1 MIPAFEKLGYF
12 YLGKTLAAPAAGESD
27 LLLYDSRD
35 LTTHAVCVGM
45 TGSGKTGLCIGL
57 LEEAAIDSIPS
68 LIIDPKGDLANLLL
82 TFPDLRAE
90 DFRPWIAAEEAERRG
105 LSPELYAAQQAESW
119 ARGLAEWGQDGER
132 IRRLRAAAEFAV
144 YTPGSRAGQPVSVLQ
159 SFAAPAVAM
168 RDDAE
173 ALRERI
179 GTTVQSLLGLLGIE
193 ADPLQSRDHILL
205 SSLLENRW
213 QQGQDLDLAM
223 LVRLVQEPPMPRIG
237 VVDLETFY
245 PAAQRFALAMRINNL
260 LASPG
265 FQGWLEGEPLDVQR
279 LLYTQAGK
287 PRVAIFSI
295 AHLGDAERMFF
306 VSLLFGQVLGW
317 VRAQTGT
324 SSLRALL
331 YMDEI
336 AGYLPPTANP
346 ASKPPLLTLL
356 KQARAFGLGV
366 VLSTQNPV
374 DLDYKALSNAGTW
387 FIGRLQT
394 ERDKLRLLDGL
405 ESTGGAAGLDRQDL
419 EKLIAGLEKR
429 VFLLHDVHRPSPVV
443 FRTRWTLSYL
453 RGPMTREEI
462 KRLPSTQS
470 ATPAGESQARPSTTS
485 SAIGAVGATPSTPSP
500 ASEAA
505 MADPPVPDRV
515 QVMATASARGKAR
528 PMLPPGIAETFFVA
542 GPDVPAGLPVIYRP
556 MLCARVQAGYVQAR
570 PPLDHA
576 QNLCLVAPFPPAGTD
591 IDWSA
596 ALEAERGDE
605 RSATTAADA
614 GGYEDLPPAAA
625 TPKNYAA
632 WRNTLASWLCRNR
645 PLTLLRCAILG
656 VDSRPGES
664 EGDFKIR
671 LRDLARERRDQAL
684 AKLRTKHA
692 ARFARLQEKVRRAEA
707 ALGRES
713 DQMQQAQAQ
722 TAISIGAAVL
732 GAVLGG
738 RRGGTLGRATTAARG
753 AGRAQTQAQDVARAR
768 ANVEAARAELADFE
782 AAVGIETEALGAGF
796 DADTLAC
803 ESRSMYPK
811 KTHVAVER
819 LALAWV
825 PCVREPGGALRIV
838 AALRSAAR

>member
-1 MIPAFEKLGYF
+1 MIPAYEKLGFF

-90 DFRPWIAAEEAERRG
+90 DFRPWIAVEEAERRG
-105 LSPELYAAQQAESW
+105 LSPDLFAAQQAESW

-132 IRRLRAAAEFAV
+132 IRRLRAAAEFTV

-159 SFAAPAVAM
+159 SFAAPAAAM
-168 RDDAE
+168 RDDTE

-205 SSLLENRW
+205 ASLLENRW

-317 VRAQTGT
+317 VRTQTGT

-346 ASKPPLLTLL
+346 PSKPPLLTLL

-405 ESTGGAAGLDRQDL
+405 ESAGGGAGLERQDL

-429 VFLLHDVHRPSPVV
+429 VFLLHDVHRPSPVLL
-443 FRTRWTLSYL
+443 RTRWTLSYL

-462 KRLPSTQS
+462 KRLPSTQP
-470 ATPAGESQARPSTTS
+470 AT
-485 SAIGAVGATPSTPSP
+485 TPSTSSP
-500 ASEAA
+500 ASDTA
-505 MADPPVPDRV
+505 MADPPGPDSVRA
-515 QVMATASARGKAR
+515 MDAGASVRGKAR
-528 PMLPPGIAETFFVA
+528 PMLPPGIAETYFVA
-542 GPDVPAGLPVIYRP
+542 GPDAPAGQPVIYRP
-556 MLCARVQAGYVQAR
+556 MLCAQVQVGYVQAR
-570 PPLDHA
+570 PPLDHT
-576 QNLCLVAPFPPAGTD
+576 QRLCLVAPFPSAGND

-596 ALEAERGDE
+596 ALEATLGDE
-605 RSATTAADA
+605 RSATTAADTA
-614 GGYEDLPPAAA
+614 SYEDLPPAAA
-625 TPKNYAA
+625 TPKYYAA
-632 WRNTLASWLCRNR
+632 WRNTLTSWLCRNR
-645 PLTLLRCAILG
+645 TLTLQRSASLG

-664 EGDFKIR
+664 EGDFKVR
-671 LRDLARERRDQAL
+671 LRDLAREGRDQAL
-684 AKLRTKHA
+684 AKLRAKHA

-707 ALGRES
+707 AVGRES
-713 DQMQQAQAQ
+713 EQMQQAQAQ

-768 ANVEAARAELADFE
+768 ADLEAARAEVADFE
-782 AAVGIETEALGAGF
+782 AAVGAETEELGAGF
-796 DADTLAC
+796 DAGTLVC
-803 ESRSMYPK
+803 ETLTVRPK
-811 KTHVAVER
+811 RTHIAVER
-819 LALAWV
+819 IALAWV

-838 AALRSAAR
+838 AALRSVAR

>member
-1 MIPAFEKLGYF
+1 MIPAYEKLGFF
-12 YLGKTLAAPAAGESD
+12 YLGKALSGGESD

-68 LIIDPKGDLANLLL
+68 LVIDPKGDLANLLL
-82 TFPDLRAE
+82 TFPDLRPD
-90 DFRPWIAAEEAERRG
+90 DFRPWIVVEEAERRG
-105 LSPELYAAQQAESW
+105 LSPETYAAQQAESW

-132 IRRLRAAAEFAV
+132 VRRLRAAAEFTV

-159 SFAAPAVAM
+159 SFMAPPAAV

-173 ALRERI
+173 AMRERI

-193 ADPLQSRDHILL
+193 SDPLQSRDHILL
-205 SSLLENRW
+205 SSILESCW
-213 QQGQDLDLAM
+213 QRGQDVDLGM
-223 LVRLVQEPPMPRIG
+223 LVRLVQEPPIARIG

-245 PAAQRFALAMRINNL
+245 PAAERFAVAMRINNL

-279 LLYTQAGK
+279 LLYTAAGK

-295 AHLGDAERMFF
+295 AHLSDAERMFF

-317 VRAQTGT
+317 VRSQTGT

-346 ASKPPLLTLL
+346 PSKPPLLTLL

-405 ESTGGAAGLDRQDL
+405 EGAGGVGLERQDL
-419 EKLIAGLEKR
+419 ERLIAGLEKR
-429 VFLLHDVHRPSPVV
+429 VFLLHDVHRQAPIL

-470 ATPAGESQARPSTTS
+470 ATP
-485 SAIGAVGATPSTPSP
+485 SATPPGIGAVPATPPAASP
-500 ASEAA
+500 AIAVVPA
-505 MADPPVPDRV
+505 MANPPAPEGVRAMDARAP
-515 QVMATASARGKAR
+515 ATGNAAAR
-528 PMLPPGIAETFFVA
+528 PMLPPGVPEAFLVA
-542 GPDVPAGLPVIYRP
+542 GNVPAGTPVFYRP
-556 MLCARVQAGYVQAR
+556 MLCAQAQVGYVQAR
-570 PPLDHA
+570 PPLDHT
-576 QNLCLVAPFPPAGTD
+576 QRLCLVAPFPAAGND
-591 IDWSA
+591 IDWNSA
-596 ALEAERGDE
+596 METEIRDE
-605 RSATTAADA
+605 RSSTLPADTAA
-614 GGYEDLPPAAA
+614 YEDLPPAAA
-625 TPKNYAA
+625 TPKNYVV
-632 WRNTLASWLCRNR
+632 WRNTLAGWLCRNR
-645 PLTLLRCAILG
+645 TLHLQRCAGLG
-656 VDSRPGES
+656 VDSRPGEG
-664 EGDFKIR
+664 EGDFKVR

-684 AKLRTKHA
+684 EKLRAKHA
-692 ARFARLQEKVRRAEA
+692 TRFARLQEKVRRAEA

-738 RRGGTLGRATTAARG
+738 RGGALGRATTAARG
-753 AGRAQTQAQDVARAR
+753 AGRAQTQAHDVARAR
-768 ANVEAARAELADFE
+768 SNFEAARAELADFE
-782 AAVGIETEALGAGF
+782 TAVGVETEQLGAGF
-796 DADTLAC
+796 DAEAIAC
-803 ESRSMYPK
+803 ETVTVRPK
-811 KTHVAVER
+811 KTHIHVER
-819 LALAWV
+819 VTLAWV
-825 PCVREPGGALRIV
+825 PCVREPNGALRIV